1 MDLSANWQ
9 KTNDMKTKE
18 ILGLERH
25 RYAPELNTLHFT
37 DGTTVRAPRCQTIEE
52 AMKYVPTES
61 EEKKNNTL
69 KLLCKLSEIKDEVQ
83 RVQDSID
90 FDETENL
97 WNDVSD
103 IKSDLQ
109 RLLDKLQE
117 T

>member
-1 MDLSANWQ
+1 
-9 KTNDMKTKE
+9 MKTKE

-52 AMKYVPTES
+52 AMKYVPTEA
-61 EEKKNNTL
+61 EEKKNKTR
-69 KLLCKLSEIKDEVQ
+69 KLLSKLSQIKYEVQ
-83 RVQDSID
+83 QVQDSID
-90 FDETENL
+90 FDEAETL

-109 RLLDKLQE
+109 RLLDKLQK

>member
-1 MDLSANWQ
+1 
-9 KTNDMKTKE
+9 MKNKAYAKQV
-18 ILGLERH
+18 LKLERH
-25 RYAPELNTLHFT
+25 LYAPELNTLHFT
-37 DGTTVRAPRCQTIEE
+37 DGTSVPAPQCQNIEQ
-52 AMKYVPTES
+52 AMKHVPTES

-83 RVQDSID
+83 RVQDSIT
-90 FDETENL
+90 FEEAEEL

-109 RLLDKLQE
+109 RLLEKLHN